1 MIRKSPSVASGV
13 IGVALIQ
20 ALLAGIGF
28 VVAGIPGAGLWALLC
43 LLLGVMQV
51 SIGLVC
57 IPIVIYAF
65 STLDTTW
72 AIVFLAYNI
81 PVLSMDNVLK
91 PLLMGRGV
99 EAPMLI
105 VFIGAIGGFITS
117 GFIGLFVGAVTLVL
131 AYELFQAWVAAPET
145 VADSEGQ
152 GV

>member
-1 MIRKSPSVASGV
+1 MKTIKP
-13 IGVALIQ
+13 INLLTCLMALIQ

-43 LLLGVMQV
+43 LLLGVMQL

-57 IPIVIYAF
+57 IPVVIYAF

-72 AIVFLAYNI
+72 AIVFLAYKI
-81 PVLSMDNVLK
+81 PVLAMDNVLK

-131 AYELFQAWVAAPET
+131 AYELFQAWVAGPGN

-152 GV
+152 VA